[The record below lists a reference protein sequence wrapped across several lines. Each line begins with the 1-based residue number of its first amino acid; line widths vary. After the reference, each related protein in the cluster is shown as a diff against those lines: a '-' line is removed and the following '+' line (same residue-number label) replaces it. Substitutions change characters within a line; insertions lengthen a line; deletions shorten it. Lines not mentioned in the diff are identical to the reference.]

1 MGGGENHPRNFALQG
16 SEDGIKYTDLKVH
29 ENDKS
34 VKKIQNGSWDID
46 SKGQWRFLRIQNQG
60 APKHLCCSGI
70 EFYGT
75 LLEKSGQTH
84 EFKWVR
90 KCTKPQEKHTSFM
103 YFVAEEI

>member
-46 SKGQWRFLRIQNQG
+46 SKG
-60 APKHLCCSGI
+60 
-70 EFYGT
+70 
-75 LLEKSGQTH
+75 
-84 EFKWVR
+84 
-90 KCTKPQEKHTSFM
+90 
-103 YFVAEEI
+103 